1 MNNAIILLVVLA
13 AVLAVFGGLAV
24 VIPRLVKKGIDIS
37 GVLVGTG
44 TVLETADTVVDTLQ
58 EFFPD
63 VPAFALIDKV
73 IGWAQK
79 GAEAAEQL
87 YKTSKIEEAQRKDE
101 ATRLVYEF
109 IAAAGVELDSN
120 MKKIVD
126 GAIEAAVFAL
136 PKTHTEQH
144 T

>member
-1 MNNAIILLVVLA
+1 MLA

-24 VIPRLVKKGIDIS
+24 VIPRLVKKEIDIS
-37 GVLVGTG
+37 GALAGTG

-58 EFFPD
+58 TFFPD

-79 GAEAAEQL
+79 AAEAAEQL

-109 IAAAGVELDSN
+109 IAAAGVELDED

-136 PKTHTEQH
+136 PKTHTEQN